1 MNISMKSDLILNVLS
16 IHNFCKTQDKIR
28 AMNMWLKYGQ
38 VLNDPVRNLNI
49 RLAFQSSNVTDAQLA
64 RGNFTT
70 FDV

>member
-1 MNISMKSDLILNVLS
+1 M
-16 IHNFCKTQDKIR
+16 R
-28 AMNMWLKYGQ
+28 AMNVWLKYGQ

-64 RGNFTT
+64 RGNFTA